1 MSDKVET
8 EKAETAGT
16 ESVPMPGIV
25 DKQFS
30 LLPNGALAF
39 QSDATN
45 PLPGAPVAVLRKGA
59 AALAPA
65 FEITESGAGALASAG
80 VGDLPAFSAR
90 LALWLDGHVR
100 KVLEPLFALEN
111 LVAAGGPV
119 GAVAQG
125 VLDGIG
131 IARRADLGAAISG
144 LEADGRT
151 ALRQKKLRLGPVF
164 LYLLEGNKPAAVR
177 LRGILWALWNDVS
190 LPPPL
195 PHDGAVSALCPNS
208 EIDPAFWTAIG
219 YPLCGPRVIRVDMHD
234 RLVQSIYDAAEKGIF
249 RARHEMAEWLGCP
262 ISDLYAVLESLGHR
276 RIEDAPVA
284 PMPAAIVVSEASE
297 GSGSSEGSEI
307 SNASETSAESVGG
320 AVAENSSETA
330 PGPSPEP
337 SNERTASDEGKV
349 SDESTALDAPSAL
362 APASDSLQK
371 EETKD
376 SSKKPEKP
384 ELARF
389 RLGHAP
395 GSSPQDRRGSRPPR
409 DRDRKPFHNSQSPE
423 TQDSSPDNRD
433 TDRHGKSR
441 DRDRGRARNE
451 HPSDRQNTRPGRD
464 EGKNPGFGR
473 DKGPRR
479 DGSSFREDRKN
490 RPGKHPGKE
499 DRADRP
505 ERILRAEAKVDPEDS
520 PFAILRNFK
529 LPGS

>member
-8 EKAETAGT
+8 EKTETAGT
-16 ESVPMPGIV
+16 ESVPLPNIV

-30 LLPNGALAF
+30 LLPGGVLAF

-45 PLPGAPVAVLRKGA
+45 PLPGVPIAALRKGA
-59 AALAPA
+59 AALVPA
-65 FEITESGAGALASAG
+65 FEITGAGAEALASAG
-80 VGDLPAFSAR
+80 VGDVSAFSAR

-119 GAVAQG
+119 GVVAQG
-125 VLDGIG
+125 VLDGFG

-177 LRGILWALWNDVS
+177 LRGILWALWNDVP

-195 PHDGAVSALCPNS
+195 PHDGAVSALCPDS
-208 EIDPAFWTAIG
+208 EIAPAFWTAIG

-276 RIEDAPVA
+276 RIEDAPVVA
-284 PMPAAIVVSEASE
+284 TIPAAVAVSETPETSVPSETLEKSDASEAPKTSEISSAPESSAPSEPAKESLSSAEIPASE
-297 GSGSSEGSEI
+297 GSAQETPAESGTESSSE
-307 SNASETSAESVGG
+307 A
-320 AVAENSSETA
+320 A
-330 PGPSPEP
+330 P
-337 SNERTASDEGKV
+337 
-349 SDESTALDAPSAL
+349 
-362 APASDSLQK
+362 
-371 EETKD
+371 KD
-376 SSKKPEKP
+376 PPKKPEKP

-389 RLGHAP
+389 RLGPAP
-395 GSSPQDRRGSRPPR
+395 GVGAQDRRGPRPPR
-409 DRDRKPFHNSQSPE
+409 DRDRKPFHKSQAPE
-423 TQDSSPDNRD
+423 SQDSSPDNRD
-433 TDRHGKSR
+433 ANRSHGKGGR
-441 DRDRGRARNE
+441 DNRDRARNE
-451 HPSDRQNTRPGRD
+451 RQNDERQNDHQNARPGRD
-464 EGKNPGFGR
+464 DGKNPGFGR

-479 DGSSFREDRKN
+479 DGGSFREDRKN
-490 RPGKHPGKE
+490 RPGRHAGKE

-505 ERILRAEAKVDPEDS
+505 ERVLRAEAKVDPEDS